1 MEEKRGMGYKKF
13 LKGRAHRNIH
23 RTLRKHSPHGV
34 HKAKRLFAFKYPKLV
49 LLIATI
55 ALSYY
60 LFSLPGIKNFVAN
73 LAQFSYLSDF
83 IAGILFSFGFT
94 TSFSIGF
101 FITSHPANILLAT
114 LLAGV
119 GSMIGD
125 MVIFKTIKFSF
136 MDEFKELER
145 KKAIKKI
152 EKIVE
157 NNKHVLIRHYLLYIF
172 AGIILITPLPDE
184 IGISMFAGLT
194 TIKIGKLAVIS
205 FILHSISFF
214 LILYFSSL

>member
-1 MEEKRGMGYKKF
+1 MEDKRGEGVFKSK
-13 LKGRAHRNIH
+13 AHRHIH

-34 HKAKRLFAFKYPKLV
+34 HKAKRLLAFKYPKLF
-49 LLIATI
+49 LLIALI
-55 ALSYY
+55 GLSYY
-60 LFSLPGIKNFVAN
+60 LFSLPQIKDFVSS
-73 LAQFSYLSDF
+73 LEQFSYFSDF

-101 FITSHPANILLAT
+101 FITSYPVNILLAT
-114 LLAGV
+114 IIAGV
-119 GSMIGD
+119 GSVIGD
-125 MVIFKTIKFSF
+125 MIIFKTIKFSF

-152 EKIVE
+152 EKIVK

-184 IGISMFAGLT
+184 IGISMLAGLT
-194 TIKIGKLAVIS
+194 TIKLGKLAVIS
-205 FILHSISFF
+205 FILHSIPFF
-214 LILYFSSL
+214 LIFYFSSL

>member
-1 MEEKRGMGYKKF
+1 MEDKRGEGVFKSK
-13 LKGRAHRNIH
+13 AHGHIH

-34 HKAKRLFAFKYPKLV
+34 HKAKRLLAFKYPKLF
-49 LLIATI
+49 LLIALI
-55 ALSYY
+55 GLSYY
-60 LFSLPGIKNFVAN
+60 LFSLPQIKDFVSS
-73 LAQFSYLSDF
+73 LEQFSYFSDF

-101 FITSHPANILLAT
+101 FITSYPVNILLAT
-114 LLAGV
+114 IIAGV
-119 GSMIGD
+119 GSVIGD
-125 MVIFKTIKFSF
+125 MIIFKTIKFSF

-152 EKIVE
+152 EKIVK

-184 IGISMFAGLT
+184 IGISMLAGLT
-194 TIKIGKLAVIS
+194 TIKLGKLAVIS
-205 FILHSISFF
+205 FILHSIPFF
-214 LILYFSSL
+214 LIFYFSSL